1 MFLLILLLPSWSP
14 RSSWTEI
21 RRRGIKINNNDG
33 SQGWWDRDQSLTSIP
48 PWFTERRQGSVV
60 FHWALHLQQCVK
72 SMKYNPTIK
81 KRKHIN
87 TTPEKTVFMCNFK
100 FYFKIVTELTLA
112 KTIFLG
118 LTYCLEGGD
127 FWQPPPPHSLRG
139 ISLHFVHFT
148 LGFII
153 NTQNVLIF
161 GKSKKSCLHRLRFFK
176 SSC

>member
-1 MFLLILLLPSWSP
+1 MPVCIIYNTRYIVFLLILLLPSWSP

-127 FWQPPPPHSLRG
+127 FWQPPPPFFAW
-139 ISLHFVHFT
+139 HFPPFRPFYT
-148 LGFII
+148 GFYY
-153 NTQNVLIF
+153 
-161 GKSKKSCLHRLRFFK
+161 
-176 SSC
+176 

>member
-127 FWQPPPPHSLRG
+127 FWQPPPPILCVAFPS
-139 ISLHFVHFT
+139 ISSILHW
-148 LGFII
+148 
-153 NTQNVLIF
+153 VLLLTPRTCWYLA
-161 GKSKKSCLHRLRFFK
+161 KVRKAVCTD
-176 SSC
+176 